1 MSQVEP
7 FSIGKFPLF
16 VLFLIS
22 VMSIYA
28 QSDTGRL
35 QGTALDPIG
44 AVVPGASI
52 TITNQATGR
61 SSNATID
68 TTNGTFTVPG
78 LPVGR

>member
-35 QGTALDPIG
+35 QGTVLDPTG

-52 TITNQATGR
+52 TIINQLADPLMPLQIQQMAP
-61 SSNATID
+61 S
-68 TTNGTFTVPG
+68 
-78 LPVGR
+78 LCPVCR